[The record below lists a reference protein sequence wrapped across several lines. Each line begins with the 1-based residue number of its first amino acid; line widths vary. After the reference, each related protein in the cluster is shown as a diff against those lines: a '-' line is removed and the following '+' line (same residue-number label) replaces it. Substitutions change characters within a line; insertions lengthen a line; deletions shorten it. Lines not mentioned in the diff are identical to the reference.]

1 MAGINGTVIVS
12 ILTVILG
19 GGAVKGFL
27 DFLTAR
33 RAQRIDYSSTV
44 HKTLV
49 EFNVQLSDD
58 VKELR
63 EELDRE
69 RERRIKVE
77 EELATERRKTR
88 DLEARV
94 SRLERER
101 SGE

>member
-33 RAQRIDYSSTV
+33 RGQRIDYSETV

-49 EFNVQLSDD
+49 EFNQALTDD

-69 RERRIKVE
+69 RERRIRVE
-77 EELATERRKTR
+77 NELAEERRKTR
-88 DLEARV
+88 ELEARV

-101 SGE
+101 SSE

>member
-1 MAGINGTVIVS
+1 MAGINGTVIAS

-33 RAQRIDYSSTV
+33 RGQRIDYSETV

-49 EFNVQLSDD
+49 EFNQQLSDD

-63 EELDRE
+63 EQLDAE
-69 RERRIKVE
+69 REKRIKVE
-77 EELATERRKTR
+77 ELLHEERRKSR
-88 DLEARV
+88 ELEARIA
-94 SRLERER
+94 RLERDR
-101 SGE
+101 ADG

>member
-1 MAGINGTVIVS
+1 MAGLNGTVIIS

-33 RAQRIDYSSTV
+33 RAQRIDYSATV
-44 HKTLV
+44 QKTLS
-49 EFNVQLSDD
+49 EFNQQLSDD

-63 EELDRE
+63 EELDKE

-77 EELATERRKTR
+77 NELAEERRKTR
-88 DLEARV
+88 ELEARV

>member
-1 MAGINGTVIVS
+1 MAGINGTVIAS

-33 RAQRIDYSSTV
+33 RGQRIDYSETV

-49 EFNVQLSDD
+49 EFNKSLSAE

-63 EELDRE
+63 DDLDKE
-69 RERRIKVE
+69 REKRIKVE
-77 EELATERRKTR
+77 ELLHEERRKTR
-88 DLEARV
+88 ELESRIA
-94 SRLERER
+94 RLERKRTE
-101 SGE
+101 